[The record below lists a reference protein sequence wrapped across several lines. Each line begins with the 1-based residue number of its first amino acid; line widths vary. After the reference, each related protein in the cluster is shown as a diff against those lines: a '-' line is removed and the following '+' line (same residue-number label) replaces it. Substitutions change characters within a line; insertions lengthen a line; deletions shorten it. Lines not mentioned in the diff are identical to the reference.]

1 MAVSIGTR
9 VKSGRSS
16 KIEDGVRKI
25 KAKMMI
31 QMTSYGRDPRSKD
44 QSRYF
49 FIHLPREEPG
59 DRYDRPVGPTLR
71 EGCDSSLSRFQ
82 DEPPSLTTTPSRIS
96 ISRSVKLTSSGL

>member
-16 KIEDGVRKI
+16 KIEEGVRKI
-25 KAKMMI
+25 NARMMI

-49 FIHLPREEPG
+49 FIHVPREEPG
-59 DRYDRPVGPTLR
+59 DRYDPPVGPTLR
-71 EGCDSSLSRFQ
+71 EGCVSSLSRFHV
-82 DEPPSLTTTPSRIS
+82 PPSLTITPSRIS
-96 ISRSVKLTSSGL
+96 IRRSVNLASSGL